1 MPLLPRLRSL
11 VTRARSR
18 PIDPDDPR
26 RIRLEDVVIVV
37 LNWNGRDVTLKC
49 LESLAAADLGGARVT
64 VVDNGSRDDSVEA
77 IRARFPDV
85 PVIALPE
92 NRGYAGGNN
101 AGIRDAL
108 ERGARAVLLLN
119 NDTQVSPDFLEPLV
133 WLLNEVPRAA
143 AVASAIY
150 RFDVPEVLTEAWL
163 DVYYGFGIVRRR
175 GVNALPG
182 EGFDTVR
189 PVDAGVGC
197 SFLMRG
203 EALRRLGP
211 LDEDYFAYHEE
222 VDWCTRARRAG
233 WQIFYQ
239 PYSRVWHHISK
250 STDVPRAPARR
261 RRPPSGEELPNPIP
275 LQWNP
280 VRTYLG
286 ARNSVRFMRRHGS
299 LWQRLYFWGSTLYNI
314 PLELLAIVSGR
325 EEELKLGLFG
335 YRRGLASWCY
345 DVAGVPQETWP
356 GTSPTWTQRLR
367 ALLVAPIA
375 LTVALPLALR
385 RAHRDGLTRQV
396 AACVRGHWDGLLDRP
411 LPLEQ
416 LGLR

>member
-1 MPLLPRLRSL
+1 MALPTRLRSL

-18 PIDPDDPR
+18 WKESTDPR
-26 RIRLEDVVIVV
+26 VVRPKDVVIVV
-37 LNWNGRDVTLKC
+37 LNWNGREVTLKC

-64 VVDNGSRDDSVEA
+64 VVDNGSRDGSAAA
-77 IRARFPDV
+77 IRAKFPDV
-85 PVIALPE
+85 GLIELPQ

-101 AGIRDAL
+101 AGIKDAL
-108 ERGARAVLLLN
+108 DRGARAVLLLN
-119 NDTQVSPDFLEPLV
+119 NDTQVATDFLGPLV
-133 WLLNEVPRAA
+133 WLLNEAPRAA

-163 DVYYGFGIVRRR
+163 DVYWGFGIVRRR

-182 EGFDTVR
+182 EGFDAVR
-189 PVDAGVGC
+189 AVDAGVGC
-197 SFLMRG
+197 SFLIRG

-211 LDEDYFAYHEE
+211 LDEAYFAYHEE
-222 VDWCTRARRAG
+222 VEWCVRAGRAG

-261 RRPPSGEELPNPIP
+261 RRPRAGEELPNPIP

-286 ARNSVRFMRRHGS
+286 ARNSVRFMRTHGS
-299 LWQRLYFWGSTLYNI
+299 LRQRIYFWASTAYNI

-325 EEELKLGLFG
+325 DEELKLGLFG
-335 YRRGLASWCY
+335 YRRGLAHWCY
-345 DVAGVPQETWP
+345 DTAGVPAERWP
-356 GTSPTWTQRLR
+356 GEEPTTAQRVR
-367 ALLVAPIA
+367 AILVAPWA
-375 LTVALPLALR
+375 LFVALPYALWQAR
-385 RAHRDGLTRQV
+385 REGLTRQV
-396 AACVRGHWDGLLDRP
+396 EACVRGHWDGILGRP
-411 LPLEQ
+411 LPLER